1 MSRRAIM
8 TLCICI
14 ILIGAVYVVVQLRR
28 RRPPCI
34 DYLYAAGWFAA
45 AVAAAV
51 LFKQRAVLI
60 LPALIYK
67 MFRIRMQQD
76 QREREDNEPESEFWK
91 AERDAEKCSRNGSTE
106 R

>member
-1 MSRRAIM
+1 M

-14 ILIGAVYVVVQLRR
+14 ILIGAVYVVVLLRL

-45 AVAAAV
+45 AATAV
-51 LFKQRAVLI
+51 LLKERAVLI
-60 LPALIYK
+60 FLAIIYK
-67 MFRIRMQQD
+67 LLRICIYAQ
-76 QREREDNEPESEFWK
+76 
-91 AERDAEKCSRNGSTE
+91 EKVQKQKSRADRALQLQCAS

>member
-1 MSRRAIM
+1 M

-45 AVAAAV
+45 AVAAV
-51 LFKQRAVLI
+51 LLKERAVLI
-60 LPALIYK
+60 FPAIIYK
-67 MFRIRMQQD
+67 LLRIRMQQD
-76 QREREDNEPESEFWK
+76 QREGKDKK
-91 AERDAEKCSRNGSTE
+91 AEREF
-106 R
+106 

>member
-1 MSRRAIM
+1 M

-76 QREREDNEPESEFWK
+76 QRERKEKSGERILK
-91 AERDAEKCSRNGSTE
+91 KGRDAEKCSRNGSTE

>member
-60 LPALIYK
+60 FPAIIYK
-67 MFRIRMQQD
+67 LLRICIQQD
-76 QREREDNEPESEFWK
+76 QRGGKDKK
-91 AERDAEKCSRNGSTE
+91 AEREF
-106 R
+106 